1 MGMQTLRVLHCVAG
15 NLFGGVETLLVTL
28 ARLQRLAPTMEPE
41 FVICFEG
48 RLSDELRR
56 AGAVVH
62 SLEPVTFRRPWTVW
76 RARASCA
83 GCLQRGRSMSWFATA
98 AGHTC
103 CSGRSSVARDSPWF
117 TGCTSESAATIGSSA
132 AQSRTPPDLTL
143 VNSRGTL
150 STLPR
155 LFPGA
160 PKSSSI
166 PPSTRR
172 SVAHRR
178 PATTCA
184 SELATSTT
192 ATVILQASRLERWKG
207 HSLLLAALAHLRVQ
221 TGWVAWVAGGA
232 QRPHERV
239 YLTELQLQAHAAGIA
254 ARVRFLGERSDVPR
268 LLAAADLL
276 CQPNTGPEPFG
287 VAFVEA
293 LYAQLPVVSTRI
305 GGAAEIVDESCGR
318 LVPPGDPSALAEILA
333 HLIDDPTLRQ
343 RLGAAG
349 PAPRPAL
356 VRSRGRP
363 PPTRSLAPRRQHN
376 GTGPLTTILGPM
388 ETTTE
393 VRAIQSLGASHAAI
407 YQMVARVVAG
417 LGIEGGSLLD
427 VGCGRGHLWLF
438 IAPYLADYA
447 GVDMRSL

>member
-28 ARLQRLAPTMEPE
+28 ARLQRLAHTMEPE

-62 SLEPVTFRRPWTVW
+62 SLEPVTFHRPWTVW
-76 RARASCA
+76 RARRVLRRLLAARTFDVVVCHCCWPHMLFGPVVRRADLPLVYWMHERVS
-83 GCLQRGRSMSWFATA
+83 GDHWVERGA
-98 AGHTC
+98 
-103 CSGRSSVARDSPWF
+103 
-117 TGCTSESAATIGSSA
+117 
-132 AQSRTPPDLTL
+132 SRTPPDLTL

-160 PKSSSI
+160 PQVVFYSPVN
-166 PPSTRR
+166 PPVCST
-172 SVAHRR
+172 S
-178 PATTCA
+178 TTRNDVR
-184 SELATSTT
+184 SELETSTT

-207 HSLLLAALAHLRVQ
+207 HSLLLAALARLRVK
-221 TGWVAWVAGGA
+221 TDWVAWVAGGA

-268 LLAAADLL
+268 LLAAADLF

-349 PAPRPAL
+349 PARARHLCDPEAGLPQLEAL
-356 VRSRGRP
+356 LRDVSTTARGR
-363 PPTRSLAPRRQHN
+363 
-376 GTGPLTTILGPM
+376 
-388 ETTTE
+388 
-393 VRAIQSLGASHAAI
+393 
-407 YQMVARVVAG
+407 
-417 LGIEGGSLLD
+417 
-427 VGCGRGHLWLF
+427 
-438 IAPYLADYA
+438 
-447 GVDMRSL
+447 